1 TLTGSPAL
9 SDVLHSLPNARD
21 TPVNAYHR
29 QHDPP
34 CLRNTRIDLLRDI
47 YDWVDWEDSPSIFW
61 LSGLAGTGK
70 STIARTVAAN
80 YRKKGRLAAS
90 FFFSRDGEDVNHAGK
105 FMTSVAVQLAH
116 SIPALK
122 GKVCDAITR
131 RKDISSQSLDDQWH
145 ELVDGPLS
153 SFEDK
158 ESLSKHVLVVD
169 ALDECDDQNSV
180 RVILQFLARVRSL
193 NGLQLRVL
201 LTSSPEALIQYGF
214 TQVQRAEHEDFVLH
228 DIEPAII
235 EHDIS
240 MLLRHQLR
248 LIEQSVS
255 FRLAGQTRELS
266 QFHFGTQAAFSF
278 GLRQTAALSKRT
290 AS

>member
-1 TLTGSPAL
+1 L
-9 SDVLHSLPNARD
+9 SR
-21 TPVNAYHR
+21 
-29 QHDPP
+29 
-34 CLRNTRIDLLRDI
+34 
-47 YDWVDWEDSPSIFW
+47 
-61 LSGLAGTGK
+61 
-70 STIARTVAAN
+70 
-80 YRKKGRLAAS
+80 AS
-90 FFFSRDGEDVNHAGK
+90 FLEDVNHAGK
-105 FMTSVAVQLAH
+105 LMTSVALQLAH

-122 GKVCDAITR
+122 GKVCDAMTR
-131 RKDISSQSLDDQWH
+131 RKDISSQSLDDQGH

-153 SFEDK
+153 SCEDK

-180 RVILQFLARVRSL
+180 HVILQCLAGVRSL
-193 NGLQLRVL
+193 KGLQLRVL
-201 LTSSPEALIQYGF
+201 LTSSPEAPIQYGF

-240 MLLRHQLR
+240 MFLRHQLG
-248 LIEQSVS
+248 LIGQSVS

-266 QFHFGTQAAFSF
+266 QFQFGTQAAFSF
-278 GLRQTAALSKRT
+278 GLRQPAALSKRT